1 MFFSAR
7 EPKAAQWD
15 AVRRCDRLRRAYAP
29 QPMEA
34 CKKCQGVD
42 HGGAHLDRPMLQPF
56 HQGTLERCHRC
67 IRDGLLPCA
76 LREVTVTGMTTPTA
90 RAGHGRAAE
99 RHWCITTRTGIQ
111 KTAVVVETHGGACQ
125 PPTAANIRRE
135 VGGETTV
142 TALASVGR
150 SHPLQQTRRQQPP
163 RSGRGGK
170 PLNALACKCPQCR
183 LENPLIGRGRAFSPD
198 RAHGHIEH
206 AVDVAVPPGVLW
218 PQLPAKAIERRTM
231 DKGETRQPGRSLR
244 IRQWLEVDRQAA
256 PAERHALRPS
266 VHWPGGVGLRGAP
279 SRVHAVKHD
288 RSVRGR
294 CGSPLRPPG
303 AAHWPDRPS
312 CLH

>member
-1 MFFSAR
+1 MGERRSVTGASPR
-7 EPKAAQWD
+7 GQASRRRQWWSRHTVVH
-15 AVRRCDRLRRAYAP
+15 ASRQRLRTY
-29 QPMEA
+29 
-34 CKKCQGVD
+34 GVRSAARQRLPHWHPWD
-42 HGGAHLDRPMLQPF
+42 GRTRYNRPGGSN
-56 HQGTLERCHRC
+56 HRGAAAVEN
-67 IRDGLLPCA
+67 RLMRLP
-76 LREVTVTGMTTPTA
+76 
-90 RAGHGRAAE
+90 
-99 RHWCITTRTGIQ
+99 
-111 KTAVVVETHGGACQ
+111 
-125 PPTAANIRRE
+125 
-135 VGGETTV
+135 
-142 TALASVGR
+142 S
-150 SHPLQQTRRQQPP
+150 
-163 RSGRGGK
+163 
-170 PLNALACKCPQCR
+170 NA
-183 LENPLIGRGRAFSPD
+183 

-288 RSVRGR
+288 RSVRGW